1 MITLLLGRSRLVEE
15 EVLRLWTPLSLLV
28 VEACCFAVAT
38 TAPPL
43 KGILCLDF
51 ASKSRIVSLT
61 RDLGLPVAVSLP
73 PPLRNV
79 GAIGGLTP
87 GCDLALEALD
97 DCSFPFPLERPL
109 DLEGAPR
116 VDTPDRVGLGLIPHP
131 VVKLLFSLASN
142 FFGSDIGLGILD
154 LVMDP
159 LRATAPPPDVPPFLD
174 RPENGRSQQ

>member
-1 MITLLLGRSRLVEE
+1 M
-15 EVLRLWTPLSLLV
+15 
-28 VEACCFAVAT
+28 
-38 TAPPL
+38 
-43 KGILCLDF
+43 
-51 ASKSRIVSLT
+51 SLT

-109 DLEGAPR
+109 DLEGAAPR

-131 VVKLLFSLASN
+131 AK
-142 FFGSDIGLGILD
+142 FGRGLNSFEQNLKGILI
-154 LVMDP
+154 L
-159 LRATAPPPDVPPFLD
+159 L
-174 RPENGRSQQ
+174 